1 MYGSIELGGT
11 KIRCAIIDDDISI
24 IDEIRIKTTTPLED
38 IKDISKFFKGMN
50 IKSLGVGSFGPID
63 INKDSRTYGYIK
75 NTPKLAYKDF
85 DLLGNLK
92 KNLNLPIGLS
102 TDVGASG
109 IGEYEMGAASGKK
122 SSLYITIGTGVGA
135 SFIQDGV
142 LLEGFS
148 HPEMGHIEIVRE
160 DGDEVKSICPYHKS
174 CLEGLVSGP
183 ALEYRTG
190 MKGQDVDIDD
200 PAIDIIAKYIAKG
213 LLNFTV
219 ILRPDII
226 IIGGG
231 VANKEGMIEKI
242 RNQLDKLDP
251 HYIARPASED
261 YIVFPKLGN
270 EAGLY
275 GGYFL
280 AKNAGRDSIN

>member
-24 IDEIRIKTTTPLED
+24 IDEVRIKTTTPLED

-63 INKDSRTYGYIK
+63 LNKDSRTYGYIK

-148 HPEMGHIEIVRE
+148 HPEMGHIELARIN
-160 DGDEVKSICPYHKS
+160 DDKVKSVCPYHKS
-174 CLEGLVSGP
+174 CLEGLVSGK
-183 ALEYRTG
+183 ALEYRSGKAVSYTHLTLPT
-190 MKGQDVDIDD
+190 K
-200 PAIDIIAKYIAKG
+200 A
-213 LLNFTV
+213 
-219 ILRPDII
+219 
-226 IIGGG
+226 
-231 VANKEGMIEKI
+231 
-242 RNQLDKLDP
+242 
-251 HYIARPASED
+251 
-261 YIVFPKLGN
+261 
-270 EAGLY
+270 
-275 GGYFL
+275 
-280 AKNAGRDSIN
+280 